1 MENLCRGTVCGI
13 PTVNLQSE
21 ENCIAN
27 FSRFTNLT
35 GLEERNDTTVPYEKN
50 INHLINNKMYKA
62 EKNGN
67 TLNIKGGIKM
77 GKKIKKITYI
87 SIILTIIVVLC
98 LIAAM
103 IVNINKMYS
112 EYREQ
117 ALDYKTSITEGSTGD
132 DFVEGYEEASSSI
145 GKTVEESKKE
155 ENKTESKTE
164 KQVENKTETKTEKQ
178 VENKI
183 ETKTENKQKTETKAP
198 EVKKQEAPVI
208 IPDPSFIKPVEG
220 EIIKEYSKEN
230 LIYSET
236 LKEWTTH
243 TGVDIQAELTTV
255 VKAASEG
262 TVKSIKND
270 PRYGLTV
277 IIEHVNG
284 FETRYSNLLTAEFVK
299 VGEKVTSGQTIGTVG
314 NTASFEVLDKS
325 HIHFEILK
333 NSEYLDPTSYIK

>member
-1 MENLCRGTVCGI
+1 
-13 PTVNLQSE
+13 
-21 ENCIAN
+21 
-27 FSRFTNLT
+27 
-35 GLEERNDTTVPYEKN
+35 
-50 INHLINNKMYKA
+50 MYKA

-67 TLNIKGGIKM
+67 TLNIKGGVKM

-103 IVNINKMYS
+103 IININKMYT

-117 ALDYKTSITEGSTGD
+117 ALDYKTSISEENAGD

-164 KQVENKTETKTEKQ
+164 KQVENKEEAKE
-178 VENKI
+178 ENKEKI
-183 ETKTENKQKTETKAP
+183 ETKPVAE
-198 EVKKQEAPVI
+198 KKQEAPVI

-255 VKAASEG
+255 VKASAEG

-333 NSEYLDPTSYIK
+333 NSQYLDPTSYIK

>member
-1 MENLCRGTVCGI
+1 
-13 PTVNLQSE
+13 
-21 ENCIAN
+21 
-27 FSRFTNLT
+27 
-35 GLEERNDTTVPYEKN
+35 
-50 INHLINNKMYKA
+50 MYKA

-67 TLNIKGGIKM
+67 TLNIKGGVKM

-103 IVNINKMYS
+103 IININKMYT

-117 ALDYKTSITEGSTGD
+117 ALDYKTSISEENAGD

-164 KQVENKTETKTEKQ
+164 KQVENKEEAKE
-178 VENKI
+178 ENK
-183 ETKTENKQKTETKAP
+183 EKTETKPVA
-198 EVKKQEAPVI
+198 EKKQEAPVI

-255 VKAASEG
+255 VKASAEG

-333 NSEYLDPTSYIK
+333 NSQYLDPTSYIK

>member
-1 MENLCRGTVCGI
+1 
-13 PTVNLQSE
+13 
-21 ENCIAN
+21 
-27 FSRFTNLT
+27 
-35 GLEERNDTTVPYEKN
+35 
-50 INHLINNKMYKA
+50 MYKA

-67 TLNIKGGIKM
+67 TLNIKGGVKM

-103 IVNINKMYS
+103 IININKMYT

-155 ENKTESKTE
+155 ENQENKTNDNKVESKEENKT
-164 KQVENKTETKTEKQ
+164 ENKTETKTE
-178 VENKI
+178 NKA
-183 ETKTENKQKTETKAP
+183 KTETKAP
-198 EVKKQEAPVI
+198 ETKKQEAPVI

-255 VKAASEG
+255 VKASAEG

-333 NSEYLDPTSYIK
+333 NSEYLDPTTYIK

>member
-1 MENLCRGTVCGI
+1 M
-13 PTVNLQSE
+13 
-21 ENCIAN
+21 
-27 FSRFTNLT
+27 
-35 GLEERNDTTVPYEKN
+35 
-50 INHLINNKMYKA
+50 NKT

-67 TLNIKGGIKM
+67 TLNIKGGVKM

-103 IVNINKMYS
+103 IININKMYT

-117 ALDYKTSITEGSTGD
+117 ALDYKTSISEGNAGD
-132 DFVEGYEEASSSI
+132 DIVEGYEEASSSI

-155 ENKTESKTE
+155 ENKTNENKIENKEENKTE
-164 KQVENKTETKTEKQ
+164 SKTETKTESKS
-178 VENKI
+178 
-183 ETKTENKQKTETKAP
+183 KTETKAP
-198 EVKKQEAPVI
+198 EAKKQEVPVI

-243 TGVDIQAELTTV
+243 TGIDIQAELTTV
-255 VKAASEG
+255 VKASAEG
-262 TVKSIKND
+262 TIKSIKND

-314 NTASFEVLDKS
+314 NTASFEVLDKP
-325 HIHFEILK
+325 HMHFEILK
-333 NSEYLDPTSYIK
+333 NSEYLDPTTYIK